1 MNTTSR
7 KTIFKHARAIESAT
21 GKSFAV
27 CLAKA
32 WQLHRFA
39 GLLSRGNVSFLFEK
53 ADGSLRRATGTLK
66 EAEKLVKGTGKK
78 TYRVFCY
85 FDVEKNA
92 FRSFRVENFICIR

>member
-7 KTIFKHARAIESAT
+7 KTVFKHARAIESAT

-32 WQLHRFA
+32 WQLYRFA
-39 GLLSRGNVSFLFEK
+39 GLLRSGNVSFQFEK
-53 ADGSLRRATGTLK
+53 ADGSLRRARGTLQGV
-66 EAEKLVKGTGKK
+66 EKLLKGTGRK
-78 TYRVFCY
+78 TYRAFCY
-85 FDVEKNA
+85 FDIEEQA